1 MMIKT
6 VARAKKLV
14 EAAGLLDLSDDE
26 FEILQSMMGHLD
38 VLVSGKNLKLQKAF
52 FLVMIDE
59 YVALLPQERI
69 EP

>member
-1 MMIKT
+1 MIKT

>member
-1 MMIKT
+1 MIKT

-14 EAAGLLDLSDDE
+14 EAAGLHDLSDDE